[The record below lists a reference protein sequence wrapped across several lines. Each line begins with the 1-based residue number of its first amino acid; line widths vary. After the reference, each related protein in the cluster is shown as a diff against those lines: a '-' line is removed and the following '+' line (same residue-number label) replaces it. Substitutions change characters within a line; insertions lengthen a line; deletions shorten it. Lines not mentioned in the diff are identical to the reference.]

1 MRVRRTE
8 ELFRSFFFCACWV
21 GLIVL
26 GVAFRASACGTGEEV
41 EALQTVAG
49 FGRKLQEVN
58 LLAPREVCEG
68 LLRQHYTSYVAS
80 GLLKQWFQN
89 PQQALG
95 RYGSSPWPD
104 RIEIRG
110 YIKEDKG
117 RYVVFGEVVEV
128 TSVPGEERRGEV
140 LLLVE
145 RVGDRWWITEAQK
158 QVLGLTL
165 PGVYGAKGGDGHGFQ
180 G

>member
-8 ELFRSFFFCACWV
+8 KFFWSFFFCACWV
-21 GLIVL
+21 GLLVL
-26 GVAFRASACGTGEEV
+26 GVAFRAPACGVGEEV
-41 EALQTVAG
+41 EVFQTVAG
-49 FGRKLQEVN
+49 FGRKLQNVN
-58 LLAPREVCEG
+58 LLAPREVYRE
-68 LLRQHYTSYVAS
+68 LLRQYYTPYVAS

-110 YIKEDKG
+110 YIRENKG

-145 RVGDRWWITEAQK
+145 RTGDRWWITEIQK
-158 QVLGLTL
+158 QILGLAL
-165 PGVYGAKGGDGHGFQ
+165 PGVYGGKGGDGHGFQ